1 MLEVLC
7 PFDVFNT
14 TRSKSFL
21 VKNTAVF
28 VVEQDGELSAFVN
41 RCPHQGIPL
50 DWGNDQ
56 FLDVDGELIQCATHG
71 ALFDIPTGH
80 CLSGPCSGQSLT
92 QILLQIKDNNVYIET
107 DGLS

>member
-56 FLDVDGELIQCATHG
+56 FLDVDGELTIWPLLRTITYANFASNQRQQCVHR
-71 ALFDIPTGH
+71 D
-80 CLSGPCSGQSLT
+80 
-92 QILLQIKDNNVYIET
+92 
-107 DGLS
+107 